1 MAQKLDIKDKSVE
14 DLTKMLAEKREELR
28 TLRFSTISRSVKDT
42 TDPRKMRADI
52 ARIMTE
58 LGARAKKTA

>member
-1 MAQKLDIKDKSVE
+1 MAKKLDLKEKSAE

-28 TLRFSTISRSVKDT
+28 TLRFSTVSRSVKDT
-42 TDPRKMRADI
+42 TDPRKTRADV